1 MEKHN
6 MYVKSIVPEKDL
18 LVWNLREGWE
28 PLCAFLDKPI
38 PEDQIP
44 HENKAGDLEWLRNY
58 GHKHNI
64 IGIAM
69 KNFAKNLALFILKS
83 LIGLYIIFV
92 CYQRLYH

>member
-1 MEKHN
+1 
-6 MYVKSIVPEKDL
+6 MYVKIFVPEKDL